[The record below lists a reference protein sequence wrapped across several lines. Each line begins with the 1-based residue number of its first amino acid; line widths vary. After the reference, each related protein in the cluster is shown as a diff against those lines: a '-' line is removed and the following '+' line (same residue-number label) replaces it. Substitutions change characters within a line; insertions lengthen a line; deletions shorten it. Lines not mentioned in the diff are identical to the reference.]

1 MFKWLF
7 KKKGCAKHMN
17 NKLEVIGI
25 DHGWSMMKTISQ
37 VFVTGVKEITTT
49 PALFGDVL
57 EYEGKFYKV
66 GTVRQEVKDTKVE
79 DDSFYLLTLAAVAK
93 ELKRRGL
100 EEAKVFLAV
109 GLPLTRFGA
118 EKNDFIKYLTKNKRV
133 SFKYENE
140 PYYIEIDDV
149 AIFPQCYAAVVDK
162 IPTMAKKTLIVDI
175 GSWTIDIMPVINKS
189 PDESKCV
196 TIPKGLITCMRSI
209 NEQCVRQLNGEVDES
224 EIQNIMRYG
233 RSDIDDEYFAII
245 KAEIEDFVD
254 KVYNSIREF
263 GYNLKTT
270 PIVFVGGGA
279 VVMKNFGSH
288 DAKNIS
294 YNLDVKANA
303 KGELFVSMPRYR
315 SNERDES
322 NGVIYKDVCNPIT
335 AEFREELYTNIL
347 DAYARIKEPEKE
359 ETQMQDRT
367 QGTKGSFEMPEFS
380 VTVTPYEREGSN
392 IKGLARIYFE
402 NSFIV
407 NNINIVQGKEK
418 IFVSMPSYKTK
429 QVDEQGKPIY
439 QDVCYPVTKDFREKL
454 YNEIISEYEKAK
466 DKSNEKA
473 RESAEKN
480 HGNPDKEK
488 DKEATPFR

>member
-100 EEAKVFLAV
+100 AEAKVFLAV

-149 AIFPQCYAAVVDK
+149 AVFPQCYAAVVDK
-162 IPTMAKKTLIVDI
+162 IPTMA
-175 GSWTIDIMPVINKS
+175 
-189 PDESKCV
+189 
-196 TIPKGLITCMRSI
+196 
-209 NEQCVRQLNGEVDES
+209 
-224 EIQNIMRYG
+224 
-233 RSDIDDEYFAII
+233 
-245 KAEIEDFVD
+245 
-254 KVYNSIREF
+254 
-263 GYNLKTT
+263 
-270 PIVFVGGGA
+270 
-279 VVMKNFGSH
+279 
-288 DAKNIS
+288 
-294 YNLDVKANA
+294 
-303 KGELFVSMPRYR
+303 
-315 SNERDES
+315 S

-347 DAYARIKEPEKE
+347 DAYARIREPEKE
-359 ETQMQDRT
+359 ETQKQDRT
-367 QGTKGSFEMPEFS
+367 QEMPEFS

-473 RESAEKN
+473 RESAEKH